1 MIAYQNE
8 RMGTWTTWWNR
19 MHKHNGENKNRNSI
33 AHSKANAKHSRV
45 ACERNERLYPG
56 LLLCFAHKDVL
67 IIRERDYGYWTG
79 LGTDSEQT
87 SKHCKLPMLHSTATG
102 SVCVCIATP
111 MWMQA
116 TLSTFKGCALGNPF
130 QSIQARI
137 RTELMSKQSAG
148 EFNFKLLLEDEW
160 LILVFDST
168 LHTISAP
175 YRPGRLEGRRAH
187 LAVPLDSSTVFAQK
201 CLRIDRQRKE
211 CKPTGIRILERL
223 ATNN

>member
-1 MIAYQNE
+1 MFKVAFCTRLMDKLWTILMGQLARAKARQLIGQHTARVLVYNHSRSMHSTHRHGTTMIAYQNE

-102 SVCVCIATP
+102 SACVCALP
-111 MWMQA
+111 LQCECKQHWA
-116 TLSTFKGCALGNPF
+116 LSKVALWGIHSNP
-130 QSIQARI
+130 
-137 RTELMSKQSAG
+137 SKQ
-148 EFNFKLLLEDEW
+148 EYELNW
-160 LILVFDST
+160 
-168 LHTISAP
+168 
-175 YRPGRLEGRRAH
+175 
-187 LAVPLDSSTVFAQK
+187 
-201 CLRIDRQRKE
+201 
-211 CKPTGIRILERL
+211 
-223 ATNN
+223 